1 MLEVV
6 SVASRQLLVVEPFEN
21 EALLSSLCAAGWT
34 LLRCTRSTLATQPGD
49 VLLIEQQGQ
58 QPTPA
63 LLKQLERMQACNPA
77 QTKAP
82 GTLQEYILQAERKAL
97 DDVLARY
104 SSNMSQAARSLG
116 ISRPTFYRLLHK
128 HQLR

>member
-1 MLEVV
+1 MLEAV
-6 SVASRQLLVVEPFEN
+6 SVASRQLFVVEPFEN

-34 LLRCTRSTLATQPGD
+34 LRRCTRGTLVTQPGD
-49 VLLIEQQGQ
+49 MLLIEQHGQ

-63 LLKQLERMQACNPA
+63 LLKQLGRMQACDPG
-77 QTKAP
+77 QSKAP
-82 GTLQEYILQAERKAL
+82 GTLQEYILQAERQAL